1 MTLSRD
7 LWFCIG
13 SVGMTIAGVSLGWAP
28 LLAAPSFTANVAASN
43 PDSVQINRLLE
54 SAQAALVDDPAQALA
69 ISRQV
74 QELAR
79 RRGADPV
86 ALMTAGWIEADAA
99 FRLSQDTAV
108 SRSIL
113 ERITSHMANAP
124 ARLQGNVLLTRG
136 LLNSVDGQI
145 SAALS
150 DYQRAYTQFVS
161 IRDSRSQ
168 ALALIRLASL
178 YREGGDFAG
187 ARRYY
192 LQALEVVSG
201 DRNVT
206 YAIYNGLG
214 NVLTEM
220 SRFPEASAAFAKAL
234 EFCPPGAAAARAR
247 ILANLARAQLNAGQ
261 VPAAA
266 ESVDRAMA
274 LAEGAG
280 SAFPGSQVYS
290 VSARVE
296 LERGNLV
303 RARTLIERSFDG
315 VPPTETTLAMRDN
328 HLVAARIYQRS
339 GEPGK
344 AVEHLLALRRLDEQA
359 LEIATS
365 AKAALMG
372 ARFDFQNQE
381 LRIAR
386 LKAEELRRNVEFERS
401 RTRFQQILFGG
412 IAAAVAILVGLLTFG
427 LITIRRSR
435 NEVRAANVGLG
446 IANASLEKALAAKT
460 EFLATTSHEIR
471 TPLNGILGMT
481 QVMLADPALEPA
493 TRERVDIVH
502 AAGMRMRGMVDDILD
517 VAKMEN
523 GNFTIDTTTV
533 DLPATLKEATRLWE
547 EQAQGRGVAFSL
559 ECADVPQWI
568 ESDPTRLRQIV
579 FNLLSNALK
588 FTHAGS
594 IEVRAT
600 VVEGDGARHL
610 QIAVRDTGIG
620 IPADKHAQIFES
632 FRQVDAGT
640 TRQYG
645 GTGLGLTICRNLAVA
660 LGGTIRVESVE
671 GVGSTFTVV
680 LPLVEAPAPAIADGT
695 AGTAAG
701 MLVVDRNP
709 IVRGMMRT
717 LFAPHVLELR
727 FAASV
732 EEALDELAK
741 GEIARVLIDEA
752 ALEADTDDPKARVEP
767 IASAAQAAGATTAI
781 LWPNLDER
789 VRAVLEA
796 TGIDQ
801 VIGKPISGARLV
813 QLLFATK
820 RRNPGDSP
828 LVSCAA

>member
-1 MTLSRD
+1 MRWHLAVGLGERGFKSALACRGAPILLLLSSTATFAATNGQD
-7 LWFCIG
+7 VDG
-13 SVGMTIAGVSLGWAP
+13 
-28 LLAAPSFTANVAASN
+28 LAAAAAANVVFDPAGALNLAERAERELRTTVDPSPSLHARVYAVQADAAERLGQTARS
-43 PDSVQINRLLE
+43 RLLVE
-54 SAQAALVDDPAQALA
+54 QALA
-69 ISRQV
+69 ILGDASNPK
-74 QELAR
+74 L
-79 RRGADPV
+79 RGD
-86 ALMTAGWIEADAA
+86 L
-99 FRLSQDTAV
+99 
-108 SRSIL
+108 
-113 ERITSHMANAP
+113 
-124 ARLQGNVLLTRG
+124 LLTRG
-136 LLNSVDGQI
+136 AVNTTQGAVP
-145 SAALS
+145 AALADFQNS
-150 DYQRAYTQFVS
+150 YRYFVEAKD
-161 IRDSRSQ
+161 RRGQ
-168 ALALIRLASL
+168 AIALTHLASL
-178 YREGGDFAG
+178 YREGGDFGG
-187 ARRYY
+187 AHRYY
-192 LQALEVVSG
+192 QQALETRPPASVAF
-201 DRNVT
+201 
-206 YAIYNGLG
+206 AIYNGLG

-220 SRFPEASAAFAKAL
+220 SRYSQASAAFERAL
-234 EFCPPGAAAARAR
+234 QYAPRESAAVRAR
-247 ILANLARAQLNAGQ
+247 ILANMARAQLNGGELTA
-261 VPAAA
+261 ATRTAA
-266 ESVDRAMA
+266 EGMRLVARSDA
-274 LAEGAG
+274 AEVL
-280 SAFPGSQVYS
+280 PQIYS
-290 VSARVE
+290 VAARVE

-339 GEPGK
+339 GEPEK

-412 IAAAVAILVGLLTFG
+412 IAAAVALLIGLLTFG

-547 EQAQGRGVAFSL
+547 EQAQGRGIAFSL

-594 IEVRAT
+594 IAVRAT

-680 LPLVEAPAPAIADGT
+680 LPLVEAPAPAMADGT
-695 AGTAAG
+695 AGAAAG

-741 GEIARVLIDEA
+741 GGIARVLIDEA

-767 IASAAQAAGATTAI
+767 IASAAHAVGATTTI

-789 VRAVLEA
+789 TRAALEA
-796 TGIDQ
+796 AGMNQ

-820 RRNPGDSP
+820 RRNPGDSA

>member
-1 MTLSRD
+1 MDRYRGIRPRLLSATVAAC
-7 LWFCIG
+7 LCTCG
-13 SVGMTIAGVSLGWAP
+13 GGVSAY
-28 LLAAPSFTANVAASN
+28 AAHEGAASSGN
-43 PDSVQINRLLE
+43 ASIHAVLE
-54 SAQAALVDDPAQALA
+54 QAQTVVVGDPQKAVELSKLA
-69 ISRQV
+69 EST
-74 QELAR
+74 AR
-79 RRGADPV
+79 ASGEPDPV
-86 ALMTAGWIEADAA
+86 DLLTARWIEADAT
-99 FRLSQDTAV
+99 FRLEQSPHLSRRKIEKVAEQMERTA
-108 SRSIL
+108 
-113 ERITSHMANAP
+113 AP
-124 ARLQGNVLLTRG
+124 AKLRGNILLTRG
-136 LLNSVDGQI
+136 AINSQDGRI
-145 SAALS
+145 AAALA
-150 DYQRAYTQFVS
+150 DYQGAYREFA
-161 IRDSRSQ
+161 RGKDNRSE

-178 YREGGDFAG
+178 YREGGDYDA
-187 ARRYY
+187 ARRYL
-192 LQALEVVSG
+192 LQSLEAASG
-201 DRNVT
+201 DRGVS

-214 NVLTEM
+214 NVLTEL
-220 SRFPEASAAFAKAL
+220 SRFPEASAAFLKAL
-234 EFCPPGAAAARAR
+234 EYAPSGSIVRAR
-247 ILANLARAQLNAGQ
+247 ILANLARAQLNAGEVDKARANVAEAMHVAQ
-261 VPAAA
+261 GA
-266 ESVDRAMA
+266 ES
-274 LAEGAG
+274 AEVRPQI
-280 SAFPGSQVYS
+280 FS
-290 VSARVE
+290 VAARVE

-339 GEPGK
+339 GEPAK

-386 LKAEELRRNVEFERS
+386 LKAEELRRNVKFERS

-427 LITIRRSR
+427 LVTLRRSR

-502 AAGMRMRGMVDDILD
+502 GAGMRMRGMVDDILD

-533 DLPATLKEATRLWE
+533 DLPATLKEAARLWE
-547 EQAQGRGVAFSL
+547 EQAQGRGIAFSL

-594 IEVRAT
+594 IAVRAA
-600 VVEGDGARHL
+600 VVEDDGARRL

-680 LPLVEAPAPAIADGT
+680 LPLVEAPAPSIADGS
-695 AGTAAG
+695 AGAAAG
-701 MLVVDRNP
+701 MLVIDRNP

-741 GEIARVLIDEA
+741 GGIARVLIDEA

-767 IASAAQAAGATTAI
+767 IASAARAAGATTTI

-789 VRAVLEA
+789 TRAVLEA
-796 TGIDQ
+796 AGIDQ

-828 LVSCAA
+828 LVSRAA

>member
-1 MTLSRD
+1 M
-7 LWFCIG
+7 I
-13 SVGMTIAGVSLGWAP
+13 
-28 LLAAPSFTANVAASN
+28 SFLVAAFAAG
-43 PDSVQINRLLE
+43 
-54 SAQAALVDDPAQALA
+54 SADAAVRQFEILNAAASSRMVSDPGAALNIAREAERRARTIPGD
-69 ISRQV
+69 RTR
-74 QELAR
+74 ELAR
-79 RRGADPV
+79 S
-86 ALMTAGWIEADAA
+86 LWLQADAA
-99 FRLSQDTAV
+99 IRLGQVEKGRALVELAMQEASGIRD
-108 SRSIL
+108 
-113 ERITSHMANAP
+113 P
-124 ARLQGNVLLTRG
+124 KLQGDLLLTRG
-136 LLNSVDGQI
+136 AANAADGRVA
-145 SAALS
+145 AALA
-150 DYQRAYTQFVS
+150 DFQHAHGRFVEAK
-161 IRDSRSQ
+161 DQRSQ
-168 ALALIRLASL
+168 ALALARLASL
-178 YREGGDFAG
+178 YREGGDFPG
-187 ARRYY
+187 ALRYY
-192 LQALEVVSG
+192 NQAEEAARE
-201 DRNVT
+201 DRILLL
-206 YAIYNGLG
+206 AIYNGRG

-220 SRFPEASAAFAKAL
+220 NRFTEASTAFDKAL
-234 EFCPPGAAAARAR
+234 KYAPIDNVAARAR
-247 ILANLARAQLNAGQ
+247 ILSNLGRAQLNSRQ
-261 VPAAA
+261 LLAARRTID
-266 ESVDRAMA
+266 EGVR
-274 LAEGAG
+274 LAELAQN
-280 SAFPGSQVYS
+280 PELTSQVYS
-290 VSARVE
+290 VAARVA
-296 LERGNLV
+296 LEQGHLSK
-303 RARTLIERSFDG
+303 ARTLIEQSFGG
-315 VPPTETTLAMRDN
+315 VALAETTLAMRDN

-339 GEPGK
+339 GEPEK

-359 LEIATS
+359 LSVATS

-446 IANASLEKALAAKT
+446 VANASLEKALAAKT

-502 AAGMRMRGMVDDILD
+502 GAGMRMRGMVDDILD

-533 DLPATLKEATRLWE
+533 DLPATLKEATQLWE
-547 EQAQGRGVAFSL
+547 EQAQGRAIAFSL

-594 IEVRAT
+594 IAVRAT
-600 VVEGDGARHL
+600 VVEDDGARRL

-680 LPLVEAPAPAIADGT
+680 LPLVEAAAPAMADGS
-695 AGTAAG
+695 AGAAAG

-741 GEIARVLIDEA
+741 GGIARVLIDEA

-767 IASAAQAAGATTAI
+767 IASAARAAGATTTI

-789 VRAVLEA
+789 TRAALEA
-796 TGIDQ
+796 AGMDQ

-828 LVSCAA
+828 LVSRAA